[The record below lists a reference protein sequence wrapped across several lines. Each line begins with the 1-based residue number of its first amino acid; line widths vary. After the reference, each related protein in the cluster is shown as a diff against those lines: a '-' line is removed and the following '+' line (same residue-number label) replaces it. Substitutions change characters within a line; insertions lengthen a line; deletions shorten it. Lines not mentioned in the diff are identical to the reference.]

1 MKTNGAGGP
10 DLANFFA
17 RCEGQIREQG
27 CVIIWVGSDPAARQ
41 PPFAYTVGLSERYKR
56 PELLVFG
63 FAQDDALGLL
73 NSLVRRYL
81 RPGFAVPLDQ
91 PIPRILECPVTVK
104 AVTLEHARPYAR
116 FAISRC
122 EALGLSCV
130 VQQVVVPDA
139 SGVFPWESGYDKR
152 YLRAQ
157 PKLFELQ

>member
-1 MKTNGAGGP
+1 MKAKGTGGP
-10 DLANFFA
+10 ELTDFFA

-27 CVIIWVGSDPAARQ
+27 CVIIWTGADPSAGK
-41 PPFAYTVGLSERYKR
+41 PPFAYTVGLTERYKR

-63 FAQDDALGLL
+63 FAQDDALELL
-73 NSLVRRYL
+73 NTLVRRFV
-81 RPGFAVPLDQ
+81 RPGFGVPLDQ
-91 PIPRILECPVTVK
+91 PILRILECPVIVK

-116 FAISRC
+116 LAISRC
-122 EALGLSCV
+122 EALGRTCM

-139 SGVFPWESGYDKR
+139 RGVFPWESGYDKR